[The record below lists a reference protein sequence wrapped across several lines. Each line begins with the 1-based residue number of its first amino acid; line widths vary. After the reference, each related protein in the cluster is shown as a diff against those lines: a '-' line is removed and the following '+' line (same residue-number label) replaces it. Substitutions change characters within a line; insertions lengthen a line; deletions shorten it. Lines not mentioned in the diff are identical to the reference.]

1 MLIDPTLRASHGLTR
16 EPAAEP
22 VLSDLE
28 AKQVGHFAILRRLGE
43 GGMGVVYAAY
53 DERLERRV
61 AVKLLH
67 ATDHARLL
75 REAQAL
81 ARLSHPN
88 VVQIYEVGES
98 HGQIFVAMEHVEGPT
113 LAAWLAAEP
122 RDVAAIFEVF
132 LQAGRGLLAAHE
144 SGLVHRDFKP
154 GNVIVGVDGRTRV
167 LDFGLARAGDSLS
180 DGVIPRP
187 PAPGADISLLS
198 SPLTRTGVLLGTPAY
213 MSPEQH
219 VGAPV
224 DARSDQFSFCAA
236 LFEALHGERPFAGE
250 TLYELSANV
259 TAGRIRPTQPRP
271 EVSQTVHAAI
281 VRGLAPDA
289 AARWPSMAEL
299 LEQIA
304 RARRDHLTLGDGRTG
319 VWIGVGMLVISLI
332 IMGLV
337 QVLWEQPA
345 DITPV
350 QHIRLAALVALVG
363 VPLLALLLRRD
374 QPTRQRQLIMLGI
387 VMIVLSCVHRVVLWR
402 AGLGIVAILCVESLT
417 FVAAYSTAATML
429 RAPRIWL
436 NVPILLIP
444 VALVIE
450 YGASPY
456 LISCSWLLALVV
468 TIHGWRRAAP
478 AEA

>member
-1 MLIDPTLRASHGLTR
+1 MMLIDPTLRASHGPTP
-16 EPAAEP
+16 EPAPASGLP
-22 VLSDLE
+22 DLE

-61 AVKLLH
+61 AIKLLH

-88 VVQIYEVGES
+88 VVQIYEVGEA
-98 HGQIFVAMEHVEGPT
+98 HGQIFVAMEHVEGPS

-132 LQAGRGLLAAHE
+132 LQAGRGLQAAHE

-180 DGVIPRP
+180 DGAIPRP
-187 PAPGADISLLS
+187 PGPGPDISLLS
-198 SPLTRTGVLLGTPAY
+198 SPLTRTGTLLGTPAY
-213 MSPEQH
+213 MSSEQH
-219 VGAPV
+219 LGAAV

-236 LFEALHGERPFAGE
+236 LFEALYGERPFAGE
-250 TLYELSANV
+250 TLHALSTNV
-259 TAGRIRPTQPRP
+259 IAGQLRPIQPRP
-271 EVSQTVHAAI
+271 DVSQTVHAAI

-289 AARWPSMAEL
+289 AARWPSMREL

-304 RARRDHLTLGDGRTG
+304 RARREHLTLGDSRIG
-319 VWIGVGMLVISLI
+319 VWIGVGILVISLI
-332 IMGLV
+332 ITGMV

-345 DITPV
+345 NLTPT
-350 QHIRLAALVALVG
+350 QHLRLAVLVALVG

-374 QPTRQRQLIMLGI
+374 QPARQRQLIMLGI
-387 VMIVLSCVHRVVLWR
+387 VMTVLSCLQRLVLWR
-402 AGLGIVAILCVESLT
+402 AGLGTVAMLCVESLT

-429 RAPRIWL
+429 RAPQIWL

-456 LISCSWLLALVV
+456 LISSSWLLALVV
-468 TIHGWRRAAP
+468 AIHGWRRMATDA
-478 AEA
+478 

>member
-1 MLIDPTLRASHGLTR
+1 MIIDPTLRASHGLTR

-22 VLSDLE
+22 VLPDLE

-88 VVQIYEVGES
+88 VVQIYEIGES

-180 DGVIPRP
+180 DGAIPRP
-187 PAPGADISLLS
+187 SGPLPEISLLS

-213 MSPEQH
+213 MSSEQH
-219 VGAPV
+219 QGAPV

-236 LFEALHGERPFAGE
+236 LFEALYGERPFAG
-250 TLYELSANV
+250 TSQLALLVAV
-259 TAGRIRPTQPRP
+259 RKRQFTPVPRDSKVP
-271 EVSQTVHAAI
+271 RKLLRVLE
-281 VRGLAPDA
+281 RGLASLPA
-289 AARWPSMAEL
+289 ERWPDMAAL
-299 LEQIA
+299 
-304 RARRDHLTLGDGRTG
+304 
-319 VWIGVGMLVISLI
+319 
-332 IMGLV
+332 
-337 QVLWEQPA
+337 
-345 DITPV
+345 
-350 QHIRLAALVALVG
+350 LAALAPERG
-363 VPLLALLLRRD
+363 RTRGLA
-374 QPTRQRQLIMLGI
+374 
-387 VMIVLSCVHRVVLWR
+387 
-402 AGLGIVAILCVESLT
+402 
-417 FVAAYSTAATML
+417 VAAALTAAAVGLAIGLSRETDL
-429 RAPRIWL
+429 STRCLGAARVGHSASYSAAQKL
-436 NVPILLIP
+436 N
-444 VALVIE
+444 
-450 YGASPY
+450 
-456 LISCSWLLALVV
+456 
-468 TIHGWRRAAP
+468 
-478 AEA
+478 

>member
-1 MLIDPTLRASHGLTR
+1 M
-16 EPAAEP
+16 
-22 VLSDLE
+22 
-28 AKQVGHFAILRRLGE
+28 
-43 GGMGVVYAAY
+43 
-53 DERLERRV
+53 
-61 AVKLLH
+61 
-67 ATDHARLL
+67 
-75 REAQAL
+75 
-81 ARLSHPN
+81 
-88 VVQIYEVGES
+88 
-98 HGQIFVAMEHVEGPT
+98 
-113 LAAWLAAEP
+113 
-122 RDVAAIFEVF
+122 
-132 LQAGRGLLAAHE
+132 
-144 SGLVHRDFKP
+144 
-154 GNVIVGVDGRTRV
+154 
-167 LDFGLARAGDSLS
+167 
-180 DGVIPRP
+180 
-187 PAPGADISLLS
+187 
-198 SPLTRTGVLLGTPAY
+198 LLGTPAY